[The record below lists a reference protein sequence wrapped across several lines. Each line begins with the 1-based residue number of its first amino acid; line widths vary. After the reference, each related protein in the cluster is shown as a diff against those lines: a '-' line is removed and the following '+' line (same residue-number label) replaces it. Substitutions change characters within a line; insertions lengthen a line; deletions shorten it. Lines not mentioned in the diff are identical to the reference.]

1 MCLPIVHENQ
11 QSIAGRTRARFLL
24 HRWYRSSHRPCA
36 DRSDKERMMHPL
48 MSALLGL
55 APDHDPELDEGF
67 QRYVAYLETI
77 LTPAQLDT
85 YTTLIQRT
93 GTVQIFEE
101 LTPDELAALTADEL
115 VIATTIMADETGTM
129 ENRRVAALLSQ
140 RGAA

>member
-1 MCLPIVHENQ
+1 
-11 QSIAGRTRARFLL
+11 
-24 HRWYRSSHRPCA
+24 
-36 DRSDKERMMHPL
+36 MHPL
-48 MSALLGL
+48 MSALLEL
-55 APDHDPELDEGF
+55 APMHDPELAEGF

-85 YTTLIQRT
+85 YTALIQRT
-93 GTVQIFEE
+93 GAVQIFEE
-101 LTPDELAALTADEL
+101 LTPDELAALTTDEL

>member
-1 MCLPIVHENQ
+1 
-11 QSIAGRTRARFLL
+11 
-24 HRWYRSSHRPCA
+24 
-36 DRSDKERMMHPL
+36 MHPL

-101 LTPDELAALTADEL
+101 LTPNELAALTSDEL

>member
-1 MCLPIVHENQ
+1 
-11 QSIAGRTRARFLL
+11 
-24 HRWYRSSHRPCA
+24 
-36 DRSDKERMMHPL
+36 

-77 LTPAQLDT
+77 LTPTQLDT

>member
-1 MCLPIVHENQ
+1 
-11 QSIAGRTRARFLL
+11 
-24 HRWYRSSHRPCA
+24 
-36 DRSDKERMMHPL
+36 MHPL
-48 MSALLGL
+48 MSALLEL

-77 LTPAQLDT
+77 LTRAQLDI
-85 YTTLIQRT
+85 YAALIQRT

-101 LTPDELAALTADEL
+101 LTPDELAALTSDEL